1 MNTMPISPS
10 SIPTGKPV
18 SFFLILS
25 VVNFVYSFSH
35 GADLG
40 RVQGVGYVNE
50 LLARLTGQPV
60 QDHTQTNRT
69 LDASPKTFPLDRTL
83 YADFSHDNEMVSI
96 YSALGLFKQYLLP
109 DQKLD
114 PTNPSSVRTWITSN
128 LVPFSARMIVEKLEC
143 GITQLPLPKGA
154 FIRILVNDAVQPLE
168 FCGGIGGLCELHAF
182 VASQEY
188 ARHDGNGDFEKCFN

>member
-1 MNTMPISPS
+1 M
-10 SIPTGKPV
+10 
-18 SFFLILS
+18 
-25 VVNFVYSFSH
+25 
-35 GADLG
+35 
-40 RVQGVGYVNE
+40 QGVGYVNE

-182 VASQEY
+182 VASQDY